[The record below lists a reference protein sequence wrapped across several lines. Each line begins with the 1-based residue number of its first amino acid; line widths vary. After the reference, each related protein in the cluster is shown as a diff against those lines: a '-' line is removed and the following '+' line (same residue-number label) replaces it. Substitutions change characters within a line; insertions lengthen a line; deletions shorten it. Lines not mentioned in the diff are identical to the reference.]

1 MSSKKMEK
9 RIELLFGII
18 IAFNSFAKNKL
29 NSMLNLPYKVIV

>member
-1 MSSKKMEK
+1 MSNQKMEK

-18 IAFNSFAKNKL
+18 IALNSFAKNKL